1 MGACSSTSSR
11 TSRATRVFAPSSVAP
26 WVRTRL
32 RAAPGAACALALLVA
47 FTACL
52 AAAFPRAVDRY
63 EDAGLRSAVTKAPAE
78 RTTVQFY
85 AEQSTTELPPD
96 EWESALRPDTLR
108 EQYARVLAAV
118 DRPLVVDRAQSSYG
132 VRTTKPAEALD
143 RWLPR
148 PSGLPAN
155 VSLVA
160 QNGLADH
167 ARLRQGRL
175 PRTTGSVT
183 PRSQAVE
190 AAVTTET
197 AERLRIKVGSVIHV
211 PRAMREPLAVRVTGI
226 VAPREP
232 QGAYWSTQPLLRTPS
247 LMRNPQA
254 LPPANTYWLGALLLP
269 PDAAPVLLGTQG
281 GPERYWQL
289 APATASLNARDLPAL
304 SSSLAS
310 LLSGSGLLAVR
321 QVTDPAAEANTGL
334 DTVLLSH
341 QRLRDGIT
349 PLVSVA
355 AFGTGTVA
363 AVVLLMAGG
372 LAAERR
378 RTELA
383 LLRARG
389 GSLRGVTGR
398 LLAETAVVAVPA
410 GAAGLTV
417 ALLAVPAPRHA
428 HAVVAATVVTLL
440 ACAALP
446 LRAAARH
453 ALVRVHGAREDLTS
467 VRPSRR
473 RTVAEVTLVVLA
485 LGAVVALR
493 RRGTDGSGSSDPG
506 ISRASGA
513 SGASGTSGASA
524 DHLISLAPVLVGII
538 AALVLVRLYPLPLRW
553 LARRVGRLRGAI
565 SYLSLARAG
574 RTPVSAVLPLLALL
588 TALTTAAFGGSVLAG
603 VADVRERAA
612 LSATGADA
620 RVESLRALPAALPD
634 QVRRSPGVREVS
646 PVNIAYDVNPDDGA
660 EPVTLAGVDPGSYAS
675 LARRTALGP
684 FPAAALKPAGP
695 PRSDVLPALA
705 SPSLAD
711 RFGTRPFSVRLD
723 DGSLVGLRITL
734 VRETTP
740 AAPGADFLVVD
751 RSRLPGLPEP
761 TAGKTGPT
769 TLLVTGSHLDGAALR
784 TLAGGNADVRL
795 RSEVLA
801 RYVDSP
807 LQSGAE
813 RVYTAAVAAGAGFA
827 TLALLLTLIRSAPE
841 RTALLARLRTMG
853 LTRAQGRRLLI
864 LESLPQSLLAALGG
878 TLAGW
883 AAVRLLS
890 PGIDLTTVAL
900 ATATDSAPA
909 GAHLR
914 TDPWSLLVPALA
926 VVILTTGIAAAQA
939 WWTGRRSSVR
949 ELRVG
954 DPR

>member
-1 MGACSSTSSR
+1 M
-11 TSRATRVFAPSSVAP
+11 AP

-47 FTACL
+47 LTSCL

-63 EDAGLRSAVTKAPAE
+63 EDAGLRRAVAEAPAE

-85 AEQSTTELPPD
+85 AQRSTTELPPE
-96 EWESALRPDTLR
+96 EWESAVRADTLR

-118 DRPLVVDRAQSSYG
+118 ERPLTVDRAQSSYG
-132 VRTTKPAEALD
+132 VRTSEPAEVPD
-143 RWLPR
+143 RWLPQ
-148 PSGLPAN
+148 PSGLPAQM
-155 VSLVA
+155 SLVA

-167 ARLRQGRL
+167 ARLRTGRL
-175 PRTTGSVT
+175 PRADGTVTG
-183 PRSQAVE
+183 RSGAVE

-197 AERLRIKVGSVIHV
+197 AERLRIKVGSVIHFV
-211 PRAMREPLAVRVTGI
+211 RPLREPLAVRVTGI
-226 VAPREP
+226 VTPREP
-232 QGAYWSTQPLLRTPS
+232 EGAYWSTQPLLRTPS
-247 LMRNPQA
+247 LMRKPEA
-254 LPPANTYWLGALLLP
+254 PPGANTYWLGALLLP
-269 PDAAPVLLGTQG
+269 PDAASALLGTEG

-289 APATASLNARDLPAL
+289 APSAASLNARDLSGL

-310 LLSGSGLLAVR
+310 LTAGPGLLKVR
-321 QVTDPAAEANTGL
+321 QATTDPGTDTNTGL
-334 DTVLLSH
+334 DDVLLSH
-341 QRLRDGIT
+341 QRLSDGIA

-355 AFGTGTVA
+355 AYGTGTVA

-372 LAAERR
+372 LAADRR

-389 GSLRGVTGR
+389 GSLRGVMGR

-410 GAAGLTV
+410 GAVGLMV
-417 ALLAVPAPRHA
+417 ALLAFPTTRPTYA
-428 HAVVAATVVTLL
+428 VAAATTVTLL

-453 ALVRVHGAREDLTS
+453 AVVRVHGAREDLTS

-493 RRGTDGSGSSDPG
+493 QRGTGGSGSADSEVPG
-506 ISRASGA
+506 ASGA
-513 SGASGTSGASA
+513 SGASA
-524 DHLISLAPVLVGII
+524 DQLVSLAPVLVGII
-538 AALVLVRLYPLPLRW
+538 AALVLVRLYPLPLRR
-553 LARRVGRLRGAI
+553 LARRVGRLRGAVG
-565 SYLSLARAG
+565 YLSLARAG
-574 RTPVSAVLPLLALL
+574 RTSASAVLPLLALL

-603 VADVRERAA
+603 IAEVRDRAA
-612 LSATGADA
+612 LSTTGADA
-620 RVESLRALPAALPD
+620 RIESPRALPAALPG

-646 PVNIAYDVNPDDGA
+646 PVNIAYDVTPDDGA
-660 EPVTLAGVDPGSYAS
+660 EPVTLVGVEPGSYAS
-675 LARRTALGP
+675 LARRTALGS
-684 FPAAALKPAGP
+684 FPAGALKPPGS
-695 PRSDVLPALA
+695 PRSDVLRALA
-705 SPSLAD
+705 SPSLAE
-711 RFGTRPFSVRLD
+711 RFGGRTFSVRLEN
-723 DGSLVGLRITL
+723 GNLVTLRITV

-751 RSRLPGLPEP
+751 RSAVPSLARS
-761 TAGKTGPT
+761 AGGGARPT
-769 TLLVTGSHLDGAALR
+769 TVLVTGSRLDGAALR
-784 TLAGGNADVRL
+784 KLAGQNADVRL
-795 RSEVLA
+795 RSEARA

-813 RVYTAAVAAGAGFA
+813 RVYTAAVAAGAGYA
-827 TLALLLTLIRSAPE
+827 ALALLLTLIRSAPE
-841 RTALLARLRTMG
+841 RAALLARLRTMG

-864 LESLPQSLLAALGG
+864 LESLPQALPAAVGG
-878 TLAGW
+878 ALTGW
-883 AAVRLLS
+883 AVVVLLS
-890 PGIDLTTVAL
+890 PGIDLTAVAL

-926 VVILTTGIAAAQA
+926 VVTLTTGVATAQA

-949 ELRVG
+949 ELRAG

>member
-1 MGACSSTSSR
+1 ML
-11 TSRATRVFAPSSVAP
+11 APSSAAP

-52 AAAFPRAVDRY
+52 AAALPRAVDRY
-63 EDAGLRSAVTKAPAE
+63 EDAGLRSAVAEAPAE
-78 RTTVQFY
+78 QTTVQFY
-85 AEQSTTELPPD
+85 AQQSTTELPPD
-96 EWESALRPDTLR
+96 EWESALRQTTLR

-132 VRTTKPAEALD
+132 VRTTKPQEALD

-148 PSGLPAN
+148 PSGLPAQ

-167 ARLRQGRL
+167 ARLSTGRL

-183 PRSQAVE
+183 PRSRAVE

-197 AERLRIKVGSVIHV
+197 AQRLRIKVGSVIHV
-211 PRAMREPLAVRVTGI
+211 PGVTREPLAVRVTGI
-226 VAPREP
+226 VTPREP

-247 LMRNPQA
+247 LMRKLDA
-254 LPPANTYWLGALLLP
+254 IPPANTYWLGALLLP
-269 PDAAPVLLGTQG
+269 PDAAPILLGTPG
-281 GPERYWQL
+281 DPERYWQL
-289 APATASLNARDLPAL
+289 APSATSLNARDLPGL
-304 SSSLAS
+304 SSSLAA
-310 LLSGSGLLAVR
+310 LVSGPGLLAVR
-321 QVTDPAAEANTGL
+321 QATDPAADANTGL
-334 DTVLLSH
+334 DTVLRSH
-341 QRLRDGIT
+341 QRLRDGIA

-372 LAAERR
+372 LPADRR

-410 GAAGLTV
+410 GAAGLVV
-417 ALLAVPAPRHA
+417 ALLAVPTTRYV
-428 HAVVAATVVTLL
+428 HAVIAAAAVTLL

-446 LRAAARH
+446 LSAAARH
-453 ALVRVHGAREDLTS
+453 AVVRVHGAREDLTS

-493 RRGTDGSGSSDPG
+493 RRGTDGSESSDPG
-506 ISRASGA
+506 ISGA
-513 SGASGTSGASA
+513 SEALGASGTSGASG
-524 DHLISLAPVLVGII
+524 DHLVSLAPVLVGII
-538 AALVLVRLYPLPLRW
+538 AALVLVRLYPLPLRR
-553 LARRVGRLRGAI
+553 LARRVGRLRGAVG
-565 SYLSLARAG
+565 YLSLARAG

-603 VADVRERAA
+603 VADVRDRAA

-620 RVESLRALPAALPD
+620 RVEALQALPAALPD

-646 PVNIAYDVNPDDGA
+646 PVNIAYNVTPDDGA
-660 EPVTLAGVDPGSYAS
+660 QPVTLVGVDPHSYAS
-675 LARRTALGP
+675 LARRTALGT
-684 FPAAALKPAGP
+684 FPEAELKPSGS

-723 DGSLVGLRITL
+723 DGSLVSLRITL

-740 AAPGADFLVVD
+740 AAPGGDFLVVD
-751 RSRLPGLPEP
+751 RARLPGLPEP
-761 TAGKTGPT
+761 TAGKTSPT
-769 TLLVTGSHLDGAALR
+769 TLLVTGSRLDGAALR
-784 TLAGGNADVRL
+784 ALTGGNAEVRL
-795 RSEVLA
+795 RSEARA

-807 LQSGAE
+807 LQAGAE

-864 LESLPQSLLAALGG
+864 LESLPQSLTAALGG
-878 TLAGW
+878 ALAGW

-890 PGIDLTTVAL
+890 PGIDLTAVAL